1 MKVLYLEG
9 DAGTEVRLESPA
21 IVVRQPNTSDRIY
34 PIERL
39 GRVVSNVRINW
50 QAKALLAL
58 ARASVPVVFHGEQG
72 EIVAK
77 VIGDTLEQAGLV
89 NRLQAILEHPE
100 GQRRYLDWVAHHRNR
115 LWQDA
120 HNRRVPV
127 EELPLYLKTNL
138 EALLLESLGAYGVGA
153 GTPILTGAVVDLPG
167 DLSQIVGAYIRL
179 AWSVR
184 SKRWRTGSGGNR
196 RWQVTLFESLRD
208 RVEPFVHAL
217 LHHLDTW
224 AIEVLDE
231 LQ

>member
-9 DAGTEVRLESPA
+9 DAATEVRLEAPA
-21 IVVRQPNTSDRIY
+21 IVVRQSNTSDRIY

-39 GRVVSNVRINW
+39 GRVVSNARVTW
-50 QAKALLAL
+50 QARALLAL

-77 VIGDTLEQAGLV
+77 VIGDTLERAGLV
-89 NRLQAILEHPE
+89 DRLQAILEHPE
-100 GQRRYLDWVAHHRNR
+100 GQRRYLDWVAHHRHR
-115 LWQDA
+115 LGQDA
-120 HNRRVPV
+120 RNRKNPD
-127 EELPLYLKTNL
+127 EALPRYLQTNL

-153 GTPILTGAVVDLPG
+153 GTPILTGAVVDLPN
-167 DLSQIVGAYIRL
+167 DLSDIVGAYIRL

-184 SKRWRTGSGGNR
+184 SKRWRTASGGNR

-208 RVEPFVHAL
+208 RIEPFVHEL

-224 AIEVLDE
+224 TIEVLDE
-231 LQ
+231 LR